1 MGNVIPAYLDML
13 TKVTLRIQPACGQQA
28 SNPLRPLADGVS
40 QAEDLAQALRTSLVR
55 RLSHVLDDGHY
66 VLGLCRQ
73 FFIQLASNSMS
84 YLVSRCRPGS
94 AIQEELDQV
103 FRPCGVGCAERS
115 QIAARTQ
122 IPRFM

>member
-73 FFIQLASNSMS
+73 FFIHLASN
-84 YLVSRCRPGS
+84 
-94 AIQEELDQV
+94 
-103 FRPCGVGCAERS
+103 
-115 QIAARTQ
+115 
-122 IPRFM
+122 